1 MFSRANGVL
10 GVKESVGGHISRLE
24 VASLHQILAKAFQC
38 GKLFGSGRANLKI
51 SDQANPDTCL
61 VPCLFFDMSA
71 ILLATPATADVNFS
85 IPCLAGAV
93 GNHEVVGESV
103 FHPSGE
109 VNLVHIDGIV
119 DRGGRMVNNDMLP
132 FPGDWA
138 NGVQFG
144 KGGTVEQIWLIGA
157 TGTGQRDGKFLPN
170 PNEIGSADPVDQG
183 EITRGHSKAF
193 CN

>member
-10 GVKESVGGHISRLE
+10 GVKKSVGGHIARLE

-61 VPCLFFDMSA
+61 VPYLFLDMSA

-85 IPCLAGAV
+85 IPCLAGTV

-103 FHPSGE
+103 FHPPGQ
-109 VNLVHIDGIV
+109 VNLMHIDRIV
-119 DRGGRMVNNDMLP
+119 DRCGRVVNNDALP
-132 FPGDWA
+132 FSGSRADD
-138 NGVQFG
+138 VQFG
-144 KGGTVEQIWLIGA
+144 KG
-157 TGTGQRDGKFLPN
+157 
-170 PNEIGSADPVDQG
+170 
-183 EITRGHSKAF
+183 
-193 CN
+193 